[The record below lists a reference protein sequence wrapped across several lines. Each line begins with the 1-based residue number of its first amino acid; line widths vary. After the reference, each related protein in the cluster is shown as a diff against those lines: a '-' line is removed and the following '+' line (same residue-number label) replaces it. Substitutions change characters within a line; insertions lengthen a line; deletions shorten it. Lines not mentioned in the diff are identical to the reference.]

1 MDLKVSY
8 SPLIGNLQPEVFFS
22 KSDFHYL
29 KSQWQL
35 LIKKYLFEIKDRLM
49 ELKCHVIS

>member
-8 SPLIGNLQPEVFFS
+8 SPLIGNLQSEGFFS
-22 KSDFHYL
+22 ESDFHYL
-29 KSQWQL
+29 KSQL

-49 ELKCHVIS
+49 ELK